1 MRDEIKFIAGV
12 LTGGEPHCAADFDW
26 YYILGFL
33 ELHKI
38 AGVFYRRAA
47 KKNIKIPTVVLRK
60 LQGIFKGQEY
70 RVRMMRKWI
79 EDVSYELDCAKLDYI
94 FLKGSVLAHTV
105 FCGAPAYSDG
115 ERVSNDID
123 ILVRSSCVTE
133 VANAL
138 KNMGFKQG
146 FWDWKTQKFN
156 PLSRAEIVSR
166 RMNRGETAPFIALT
180 ENERV
185 PFIEVDV
192 NFSVDYL
199 PTGGE
204 RIVDAMLLSKKQ
216 YGGKTKRR
224 LYGASPEWFF
234 IHLILHQ
241 YKESVLY
248 FMAERGKE
256 TDLYKLL
263 DIYLLMKN
271 GIIDLETVKNIA
283 VVYGLTGEVCAVLQ
297 SVQKVFNC
305 EIPEWAKAEQRE
317 PRVVM
322 PAENREFEWTAPLE
336 ERISFFNRLSFLRE
350 VNR

>member
-38 AGVFYRRAA
+38 AGVFFCRAA
-47 KKNIKIPTVVLRK
+47 EKNIKIPTAVLRK
-60 LQGIFKGQEY
+60 LQEIFNGQEY
-70 RVRMMRKWI
+70 RVRLMRKWI
-79 EDVSYELDCAKLDYI
+79 EDISYELDCAKLDYV
-94 FLKGSVLAHTV
+94 FLKGSVLAHTD
-105 FCGAPAYSDG
+105 FCGKEAYSDG

-146 FWDWKTQKFN
+146 FWDFKSGQFN

-199 PTGGE
+199 PTGQE
-204 RIVDAMLLSKKQ
+204 RLVEAMLSNKKRY
-216 YGGKTKRR
+216 YGKMQSG
-224 LYGASPEWFF
+224 LYGSSPEWFF

-256 TDLYKLL
+256 ADLYKLF
-263 DIYLLMKN
+263 DIYLLLNN
-271 GIIDLETVKNIA
+271 GAVNLETVNNIS
-283 VVYGLTGEVCAVLQ
+283 VVYGLTDRVCAVLQ
-297 SVQKVFNC
+297 SVQKTFGC

-322 PAENREFEWTAPLE
+322 PAENREFEWTAPID
-336 ERISFFNRLSFLRE
+336 ERIEKFNRLPYLKE
-350 VNR
+350 VK

>member
-1 MRDEIKFIAGV
+1 MRDEVKFIVGV
-12 LTGGEPHCAADFDW
+12 LTGREAQQRVEYDW

-38 AGVFYRRAA
+38 AGVFYKRAVEHDV
-47 KKNIKIPTVVLRK
+47 KIPAKILRK
-60 LQGIFKGQEY
+60 LQSIYAEQEY
-70 RVRMMRKWI
+70 RVKFMRKWI
-79 EDVSYELDCAKLDYI
+79 EDVSYELDCAKLNYV
-94 FLKGSVLAHTV
+94 FLKGSVLAHTD
-105 FCGAPAYSDG
+105 FCGSPVYSDG

-123 ILVRSSCVTE
+123 ILVRSQDVT
-133 VANAL
+133 VAANTL
-138 KNMGFKQG
+138 KNLGFKQG

-234 IHLILHQ
+234 LHLILHQ

-322 PAENREFEWTAPLE
+322 PAENREFEWTAPID
-336 ERISFFNRLSFLRE
+336 ERIEKFNRLSYLKE
-350 VNR
+350 VK